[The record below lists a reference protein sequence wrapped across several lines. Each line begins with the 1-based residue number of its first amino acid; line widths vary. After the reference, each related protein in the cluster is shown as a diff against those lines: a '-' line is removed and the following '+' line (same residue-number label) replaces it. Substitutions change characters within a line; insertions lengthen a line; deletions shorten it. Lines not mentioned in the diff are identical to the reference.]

1 MIRRRIAREE
11 LFRLI
16 FESEVK
22 GDTTEVVF
30 EEYAKRNEAKRGMLA
45 EARKELENKVNAL
58 IIKKVDIALVKE
70 ALKEDSQNEEMA
82 ESTILTKKFE
92 LEQMEKLA
100 VKISAELELIVAKLK
115 TLVAK
120 LENQDE
126 LEELAKI
133 QNLYPIAESIDN
145 EFNKIKTLAEEISKK
160 TIEDRLKGS
169 ANEILRNEIAELKVE
184 LDKNLDDLTVSN
196 TRLFLTKSQMDFI
209 KKYMLGITNTRFNVV
224 NIINN
229 NMSGWSFERIGTVEQ
244 TLLILSVYE
253 LIYEKEIPFEI
264 AINEAVELAK
274 IYGEEKTSEF
284 INGVLA
290 KVVKSENI
298 A

>member
-58 IIKKVDIALVKE
+58 IIKKVDIALAKE